1 MKRSTR
7 RMGAAGLLAV
17 IIITG
22 CSTASRQSEPAR
34 VTPINIPEGSL
45 TPAAQAKA
53 DSGRPPYTAADVR
66 FMQGMISHHGQA
78 VVMAAWAPTH
88 GARPD
93 VLVLAQRI
101 GVAQRDEIELMTHWL
116 RDRRETV
123 PDTSAHHAHAGMDGH
138 QSLSPGMLT
147 ADELAQLGRATG
159 PEFDRLFLTFMIR
172 HHEGA
177 LAMVAQ
183 LLSSQGAAQDTDV
196 YRFSTDVNV
205 DQITEIDRMRLMLRA
220 SPPNSS
226 LP

>member
-1 MKRSTR
+1 MKRSSR
-7 RMGAAGLLAV
+7 PLDAAALLAV
-17 IIITG
+17 IIVAG

-34 VTPINIPEGSL
+34 VKPVNVPEGSL

-53 DSGRPPYTAADVR
+53 DSGRPPYTSADVR
-66 FMQGMISHHGQA
+66 FMQGMIGHHSQA

-101 GVAQRDEIELMTHWL
+101 GVAQRDEIELMTRWL

-123 PDTSAHHAHAGMDGH
+123 PDSNAHHGHAGMVGQ
-138 QSLSPGMLT
+138 QSLAAGMLT

-177 LAMVAQ
+177 LTMVAQ
-183 LLSSQGAAQDTDV
+183 LLSSQGAAQDTDI

-205 DQITEIDRMRLMLRA
+205 DQITEIERMRLMLRA
-220 SPPNSS
+220 WPANSS
-226 LP
+226 RP

>member
-1 MKRSTR
+1 MKRSFR
-7 RMGAAGLLAV
+7 HVHAVGLLAA
-17 IIITG
+17 ISSAA
-22 CSTASRQSEPAR
+22 CATASRQSVPDR
-34 VTPINIPEGSL
+34 VVPVTPGDGSL

-66 FMQGMISHHGQA
+66 FMQGMIAHHSQA
-78 VVMAAWAPTH
+78 LVMAGWAPTH

-93 VLVLAQRI
+93 VLILAQRI
-101 GVAQRDEIELMTHWL
+101 EVAQRDEIELMARWL
-116 RDRRETV
+116 RDRRETL
-123 PDTSAHHAHAGMDGH
+123 PEPNAQHDHLRMDQH
-138 QSLSPGMLT
+138 QTLAPGMLT
-147 ADELAQLGRATG
+147 ADELAQLDRATG

-205 DQITEIDRMRLMLRA
+205 DQITEIDRMRAMLRS
-220 SPPNSS
+220 SPSNGSRP
-226 LP
+226 